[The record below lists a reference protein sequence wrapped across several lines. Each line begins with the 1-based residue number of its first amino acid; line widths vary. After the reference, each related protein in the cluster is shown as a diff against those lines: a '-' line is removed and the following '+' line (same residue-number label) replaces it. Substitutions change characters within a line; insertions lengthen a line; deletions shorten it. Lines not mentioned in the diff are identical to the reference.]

1 MQPHTIQYS
10 IPNLQISIKFNS
22 QIYRHFLQSQI
33 YRCNLL
39 KIMEV
44 YLIPK
49 MKTLQFKYHKLSFLP
64 SSHCQSKKL
73 QFKYLIFLPGKSLC
87 SHGWR
92 RRDLKMQSSERLSD
106 WRVKEDTQE
115 SRCEIVKMKERR
127 RATARVRTGD
137 GERETSRVDERA
149 TGDWRLKE
157 DRVDRR
163 RRDLKMQRRDRG
175 MATDD

>member
-33 YRCNLL
+33 YRCSLI

-49 MKTLQFKYHKLSFLP
+49 MKTLHFKYQKLSFLP
-64 SSHCQSKKL
+64 SSHCQPKKL
-73 QFKYLIFLPGKSLC
+73 QFQYLIFLPGKSLC

-92 RRDLKMQSSERLSD
+92 RRRRDLKMQSSERVKEERRRRL
-106 WRVKEDTQE
+106 KEDTQE

-127 RATARVRTGD
+127 RD
-137 GERETSRVDERA
+137 CENERA
-149 TGDWRLKE
+149 TASDGKSQ
-157 DRVDRR
+157 DRR
-163 RRDLKMQRRDRG
+163 RRARDLKSQ
-175 MATDD
+175 